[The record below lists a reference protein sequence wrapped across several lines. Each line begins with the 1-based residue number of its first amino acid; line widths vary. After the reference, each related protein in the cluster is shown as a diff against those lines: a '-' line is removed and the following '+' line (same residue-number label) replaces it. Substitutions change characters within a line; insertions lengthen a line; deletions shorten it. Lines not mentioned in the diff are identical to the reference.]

1 MAMETPST
9 TSNPSNPSTG
19 ASRIKIVAL
28 EARFGPIPDFD
39 TFKGE
44 FDIDTAIYD
53 QTVRDDLE
61 VLNERLRDAEIA
73 IICTMPM
80 TAATL
85 APEVTPNLR
94 AISISAAGTDHV
106 DLEYCRKR
114 GIRVL
119 NSPRANTETVA
130 EHAIA
135 LFFAARRAIVQTH
148 IQTVHDQWP
157 KKKTLVTSLRGKN
170 DALPLGLK
178 EETVGIVGYGG
189 VGKHIAKLCTGLG
202 MTVLIADRKSSTTTE
217 TQGTAPTS
225 NGSNAMTRCSF
236 TQILQSCTVIF
247 VAIPRLPSTMNMISA
262 SEFAMMS
269 SRAVLVN
276 VSRGGIVNESDLL
289 VALRERQIA
298 GAATDVFLVEPAWT
312 ENSVLVKALAEE
324 ETTVD
329 GEKLPLVVTPHA
341 AWYSEVT
348 MGNLT
353 KDAERNV
360 VGWLR
365 GNPPPENVVV

>member
-1 MAMETPST
+1 MATKTPST
-9 TSNPSNPSTG
+9 TSNSLKG
-19 ASRIKIVAL
+19 KSRIKIVAL
-28 EARFGPIPDFD
+28 EARFGPIPNFD
-39 TFKGE
+39 SFEGE
-44 FDIDTAIYD
+44 FDIDITIYD

-61 VLNERLRDAEIA
+61 VLNQRLRDAEIA

-106 DLEYCRKR
+106 DLEICRQR

-148 IQTVHDQWP
+148 IRTVHDQWP
-157 KKKTLVTSLRGKN
+157 KEKTLLNSLRGK
-170 DALPLGLK
+170 DEALPLGLK

-202 MTVLIADRKSSTTTE
+202 MAVLIADRKSSTTME
-217 TQGTAPTS
+217 TQETVPTT
-225 NGSNAMTRCSF
+225 NGSNAVARCSF
-236 TQILQSCTVIF
+236 THILQNCTVIF
-247 VAIPRLPSTMNMISA
+247 VAVPRLPSTMNMVSTA
-262 SEFAMMS
+262 EFAMMS
-269 SRAVLVN
+269 SRAVLIN
-276 VSRGGIVNESDLL
+276 VSRGGIVNENELL
-289 VALRERQIA
+289 VALRERRIV
-298 GAATDVFLVEPAWT
+298 GAATDVFLVEPACT
-312 ENSVLVKALAEE
+312 ENSVLIKALAED

-348 MGNLT
+348 MENLT

-365 GNPPPENVVV
+365 GNPPSQNVVV